1 MVARMTIEGNEAI
14 YRAALDSA
22 NAGDLAGYLDLYSDD
37 VVFGGVTP
45 EPLDKAGVV
54 AFHENFYSAFPGAQA
69 EVLDLIESGDK
80 LAARLVL
87 SGPHEGPF
95 LGVPASGNDVQL
107 AITTVL
113 TMRDGKCVERWS
125 TADMLGLLIQVGA
138 VRPPGA

>member
-1 MVARMTIEGNEAI
+1 VNAEGNAAI
-14 YRAALDSA
+14 YRAALERA

-54 AFHENFYSAFPGAQA
+54 AFHDNFYSAFPGAQA
-69 EVLDLIESGDK
+69 QVLDLIESGDQ

-95 LGVPASGNDVQL
+95 LGVPASGNDAQL
-107 AITTVL
+107 AITTIL

-138 VRPPGA
+138 VTPPGA